1 MPVLELLV
9 ELSWLILRVER
20 PDSVLELEYH
30 DICGSLEHVAV
41 DSEVEDPALEPRLL
55 VACHLLA
62 AERRELAW
70 LHVQVRLTT
79 SEDEALDAG
88 EDGARLVCVATL

>member
-1 MPVLELLV
+1 MAILDLGIELFR
-9 ELSWLILRVER
+9 LILRSER
-20 PDSVLELEYH
+20 PNSVFELKYH
-30 DICGSLEHVAV
+30 HLCGSLEHVTI
-41 DSEVEDPALEPRLL
+41 DSEIKDPPLEPRLL
-55 VACHLLA
+55 VSRHLFA

-70 LHVQVRLTT
+70 LHVQVRLAT